1 MTARNRQNQTPRPGA
16 KKKFPIIPVAIGVAV
31 VALITTVILTF
42 EGDTTEDA
50 FGTPELS
57 GDGLTLYAAGGFD
70 PAVGQASPTVVGADF
85 EGNPVEITD
94 DGRAKI
100 ILFLAHW
107 CPHCQ
112 AEVPIVQSW
121 VNAGSLPV
129 DVDLY
134 AVATSID
141 RMRPNYPPSKWL
153 EDEGWTEPILVDDE
167 LTSVARAYELNA
179 FPYWVFVA
187 ADGTVFGR
195 LSGRLGVTEL
205 DQLTGSLLQG

>member
-1 MTARNRQNQTPRPGA
+1 MTSRTRQSQTPRPGTS
-16 KKKFPIIPVAIGVAV
+16 KRFPIIPVAIGVAV
-31 VALITTVILTF
+31 VALITTVVLTF
-42 EGDTTEDA
+42 DGDLTEDA
-50 FGTPELS
+50 FGTPEIGGNS
-57 GDGLTLYAAGGFD
+57 LTMYAAGGLD
-70 PAVGQASPTVVGADF
+70 
-85 EGNPVEITD
+85 PVEITD

-167 LTSVARAYELNA
+167 LTSVARAYGLNA
-179 FPYWVFVA
+179 FPYWVLVA
-187 ADGTVFGR
+187 ADGTVWGR

-205 DQLTGSLLQG
+205 DQLTGSLREG

>member
-1 MTARNRQNQTPRPGA
+1 MTSRTRQSQTPRPGTS
-16 KKKFPIIPVAIGVAV
+16 KKFPIIPVAIGVAV
-31 VALITTVILTF
+31 VALITTVVLTF
-42 EGDTTEDA
+42 DGDLTEDA
-50 FGTPELS
+50 FGTPEVGGNS
-57 GDGLTLYAAGGFD
+57 LTMYAAGGLD
-70 PAVGQASPTVVGADF
+70 PAVGQPAPTVVGADF
-85 EGNPVEITD
+85 EGTPVEITD

-167 LTSVARAYELNA
+167 LTSVARAYGLNA
-179 FPYWVFVA
+179 FPYWVLVA
-187 ADGTVFGR
+187 ADGTVWGR

-205 DQLTGSLLQG
+205 DQLTGSLREG